1 MKSVTKIKV
10 VGVGGSGLNAISR
23 MAANKIEGVDLIAIN
38 TDVQDLKKARA
49 DLKIQI
55 GKTTTRG
62 LGAGMNPKIGEAA
75 AQESK
80 EEIREVL
87 KGTDMVF
94 ITCGLGGGVGTGA
107 MPIVAELAKKD
118 GALTVAVVTKPFSFE
133 GIPRKKIA
141 ERGLENLRNKVDT
154 ILVIPND
161 RILKMVEPATSV
173 FSAFWFCDEILRQAV
188 QGISD
193 LITLPG
199 IINVDFADLKSI
211 MKNAGPALLGVG
223 RATGEKRIEKALN
236 LAIHSPLLD
245 DTSFKKGR
253 AVLFNVSGGKDL
265 TMTEVNEA
273 AQIIKNTVAPEA
285 KVIFG
290 ALHDKNLAEGEVKIM
305 VIITGFERSRY

>member
-94 ITCGLGGGVGTGA
+94 ITCG
-107 MPIVAELAKKD
+107 
-118 GALTVAVVTKPFSFE
+118 
-133 GIPRKKIA
+133 
-141 ERGLENLRNKVDT
+141 
-154 ILVIPND
+154 
-161 RILKMVEPATSV
+161 
-173 FSAFWFCDEILRQAV
+173 
-188 QGISD
+188 
-193 LITLPG
+193 
-199 IINVDFADLKSI
+199 
-211 MKNAGPALLGVG
+211 
-223 RATGEKRIEKALN
+223 
-236 LAIHSPLLD
+236 
-245 DTSFKKGR
+245 
-253 AVLFNVSGGKDL
+253 
-265 TMTEVNEA
+265 
-273 AQIIKNTVAPEA
+273 
-285 KVIFG
+285 
-290 ALHDKNLAEGEVKIM
+290 
-305 VIITGFERSRY
+305 